1 MLSCK
6 PTHAS
11 SSRQAEIKR
20 MQDDL
25 RALKKASGQD
35 SDSDSDTSSTRRKRR
50 KGPSYLE
57 QELAKYQKGKGRAAA
72 RAGNKRSRRDE
83 EDDLLEELG
92 AFSKR
97 VTGMG
102 DEERD
107 LDEDEGGEEEG
118 LEVDDDVDWMKH
130 RLKFVVD
137 EKELTRRA
145 EDEYSVSLSLSDRQ
159 KQVLMLIR

>member
-1 MLSCK
+1 
-6 PTHAS
+6 
-11 SSRQAEIKR
+11 

-25 RALKKASGQD
+25 RKLKKASGQD
-35 SDSDSDTSSTRRKRR
+35 SDSDSDSSSTRRKRR

-57 QELAKYQKGKGRAAA
+57 QELAKYSKGKGRAAA

-83 EDDLLEELG
+83 EEDLLEELG

-97 VTGMG
+97 VIGMG
-102 DEERD
+102 DDERPEEG
-107 LDEDEGGEEEG
+107 EGMGEGEG

-130 RLKFVVD
+130 RLKFQVD

-145 EDEYSVSLSLSDRQ
+145 EDEYSVSLVFCIEAGGEKEADN
-159 KQVLMLIR
+159 VGN